1 MIRRTSKVVRRT
13 WKAAAILIAVFL
25 LGGLAGGALAR
36 TMAMRELAGAMRGP
50 PSEARARF
58 RMESMRRH
66 LDLDD
71 AQAEEVAAIVRE
83 AETERE
89 ALMDACKPGLDALR
103 ERTEARI
110 RAELRPDQLQ
120 RHEEMEKHR
129 PGPSGGPRH
138 GPRRHGRGDRER

>member
-1 MIRRTSKVVRRT
+1 MIRRASKVVRRT

-25 LGGLAGGALAR
+25 LDGLAGGAVAR
-36 TMAMRELAGAMRGP
+36 TMAMRELAGVMRGP

-58 RMESMRRH
+58 RMEAMRRH

-71 AQAEEVAAIVRE
+71 AQAKQLETIVAD

-89 ALMDACKPGLDALR
+89 TLMNACKPGLDELR

-110 RAELRPDQLQ
+110 RAVLRPDQLA

-129 PGPSGGPRH
+129 PGPPGGPRH
-138 GPRRHGRGDRER
+138 GPRRHRRGDDR